1 MTTELR
7 ETGISVLGGIPWGT
21 HFCHF
26 YETRQDLLD
35 ILIPFFRAG
44 LEKNEFCLWVVADPF
59 TAEEARDALRRGI
72 PEAEHYLSEGRIE
85 VIPHTDWYL
94 KGGGFD
100 AARVVGNWNG
110 RLDEALNK
118 GFDGLRGNGTGA
130 GLVEKY
136 REAFVEYDRALDESL
151 AGKRMLLLCSYPL
164 SEVDAAGVFDVVQ
177 AHEVAVVRRG
187 GAWEVIE
194 NAELK
199 RARREIE
206 RLNERLEQRVVE
218 RTRELA
224 ATNEELKR
232 EIARREQVE
241 AAEIESRQLYEAL
254 VQSIDGIVC
263 EMDGQTF
270 SVTFVSRKAEEILG
284 YPVERW
290 LTEPDFWLNRLHPD
304 DRARTVEAKAEAV
317 ARREGRRLVYR
328 MIAADGRVVWFRDIL
343 TVTVRRD
350 GRTLLRGVKV
360 DITELRRVEDALRE
374 SEERFRRAFVSN
386 PAANVIC
393 SFPDG
398 RFLYVNDAFVRT
410 FGYAPEEVVGKTS
423 VELGL
428 WPDPGEREELVRMAR
443 GGELLRR
450 YEARLR
456 SKSGDLVDTLFYT
469 EMIELAGAP
478 HLLVMVSDITERK
491 RVEELLRTREQHFR
505 TIIENSADGI
515 ALFSPDGSIHYASP
529 STPRVLGYTPEELVS
544 FNAFD
549 LVHPEDHEAV
559 RQGINAI
566 LGCPAASADVQVRVR
581 HKDGE
586 WRWLEGAF
594 TNMIDEPHVGAIVNN
609 FRDITERKRA
619 EDENRRL
626 VSVLSER
633 VKELTALHNAARVLQ
648 QELVDTV
655 SVLRELAELLP
666 PAFQYPEIMAAR
678 VRLGP
683 VEATTVGFASS
694 PSALRADCMTAN
706 GQPCSI
712 EVVYTVERPPAAEG
726 PFLAEER
733 RLINTLADMLRAAY
747 DRRQAEEQLR
757 QTTGQLRSLSASLR
771 SAREE
776 EAARIARE
784 IHDEL
789 GAALSSLR
797 WDLEE
802 VGEVVSEAADE
813 PRLAAL
819 RRKIADMMGLTNAAI
834 NTVRRITSELRP
846 TALDQLGLAEAI
858 EWQAQQFQERTGIV
872 VNCDCALESDDLTQE
887 QSTAIFR
894 IFQEA
899 LTNVLRHAQATRVDI
914 TAKKEADEFV
924 LTVSDNGRGIT
935 EEEQA
940 GLPSLG
946 LLGMRERANL
956 IGGKIQ
962 ITGVEGK
969 GTDVTLR
976 VPISG

>member
-7 ETGISVLGGIPWGT
+7 KTGISILDDLPWGT

-26 YETRQDLLD
+26 YETGQDLLD

-44 LEKNEFCLWVVADPF
+44 LERNEFCLWVVADPF

-72 PEAEHYLSEGRIE
+72 PEAEHYLSEGRVEI
-85 VIPHTDWYL
+85 IPHSDWYL

-100 AARVVGNWNG
+100 AARVVGYWNG
-110 RLDEALNK
+110 RLDEALAR
-118 GFDGLRGNGTGA
+118 GFAGLRGNGIMA
-130 GLVEKY
+130 RLLENYHESVIEF
-136 REAFVEYDRALDESL
+136 ERALDESL
-151 AGKRMLLLCSYPL
+151 TGKRMLLLCSYPL
-164 SEVDAAGVFDVVQ
+164 SEVDATVVFDVVQ

-187 GAWEVIE
+187 GAWEAVE

-206 RLNERLEQRVVE
+206 KLNEELEQRVVE

-224 ATNEELKR
+224 AANEELRR

-241 AAEIESRQLYEAL
+241 
-254 VQSIDGIVC
+254 
-263 EMDGQTF
+263 
-270 SVTFVSRKAEEILG
+270 
-284 YPVERW
+284 
-290 LTEPDFWLNRLHPD
+290 
-304 DRARTVEAKAEAV
+304 
-317 ARREGRRLVYR
+317 
-328 MIAADGRVVWFRDIL
+328 
-343 TVTVRRD
+343 
-350 GRTLLRGVKV
+350 
-360 DITELRRVEDALRE
+360 
-374 SEERFRRAFVSN
+374 
-386 PAANVIC
+386 
-393 SFPDG
+393 
-398 RFLYVNDAFVRT
+398 
-410 FGYAPEEVVGKTS
+410 
-423 VELGL
+423 
-428 WPDPGEREELVRMAR
+428 
-443 GGELLRR
+443 
-450 YEARLR
+450 
-456 SKSGDLVDTLFYT
+456 
-469 EMIELAGAP
+469 
-478 HLLVMVSDITERK
+478 
-491 RVEELLRTREQHFR
+491 ELLRTRERHFR

-515 ALFSPDGSIHYASP
+515 ALFSPDGSIRYASP

-566 LGCPAASADVQVRVR
+566 LGRPAASADVQVRVR

-594 TNMIDEPHVGAIVNN
+594 MNMIDEPHVGAIVNN
-609 FRDITERKRA
+609 FRDITEHRRA
-619 EDENRRL
+619 DDLLRQSEYQLAEAQRLARLGSWTLNLDDNVLTWSDELYRIYGLDPREFTPTYDAFMRL
-626 VSVLSER
+626 VHPEDVDF
-633 VKELTALHNAARVLQ
+633 VAKE
-648 QELVDTV
+648 
-655 SVLRELAELLP
+655 
-666 PAFQYPEIMAAR
+666 
-678 VRLGP
+678 
-683 VEATTVGFASS
+683 
-694 PSALRADCMTAN
+694 
-706 GQPCSI
+706 
-712 EVVYTVERPPAAEG
+712 VERSVKNLEPLNYRLRIIRPDGEVRILHSRGRVATDERSVPFRLYGAAQDVTEQK
-726 PFLAEER
+726 R
-733 RLINTLADMLRAAY
+733 
-747 DRRQAEEQLR
+747 AEEQLR
-757 QTTGQLRSLSASLR
+757 QTTEQLRALSARLR

-776 EAARIARE
+776 EAVRIARE

-802 VGEVVSEAADE
+802 VGEVVSEAADA
-813 PRLAAL
+813 PRAAAL
-819 RRKIADMMGLTNAAI
+819 RRKIADMMGLTDAAV
-834 NTVRRITSELRP
+834 NTVRRIASELRP
-846 TALDQLGLAEAI
+846 TALDQLGLVEAI

-894 IFQEA
+894 NFQEA

-969 GTDVTLR
+969 GTVVTLR
-976 VPISG
+976 VPVSG